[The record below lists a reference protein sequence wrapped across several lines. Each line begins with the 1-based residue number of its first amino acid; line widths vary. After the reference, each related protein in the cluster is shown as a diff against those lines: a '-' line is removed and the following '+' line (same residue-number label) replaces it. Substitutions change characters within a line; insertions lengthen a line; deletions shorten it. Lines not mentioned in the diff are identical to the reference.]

1 MYLQNN
7 DNLYN
12 SFQIGDVV
20 KFKYIKEPWL
30 LTSYNMY
37 DHTYRKLKLVGKI
50 IDLTPEM
57 VGIDITKYNDG
68 NKENE
73 AMDDNREIEN
83 EKEDKREIEK
93 REINEE
99 DNKRE
104 EINEEDNDDTEKE
117 NNIYWVEYN
126 NIIQWV
132 PHRCLSYLSIRLI
145 LKNMWGNLIFKE
157 IKTVKT
163 KIIESVHYNFI
174 NKYGFPRTMV
184 FNSLEQAKEKISMRY
199 HKNIIPFYEDYY
211 GFTTDAKIASNDK
224 YTEEI
229 FFSKKCHTELNM
241 ETGSFQNERSTNKYP
256 PEQSQYICGLVE
268 NGEKGLFFRKWFSCS
283 NEFMTL
289 WNMICQPDALSLK
302 YRNSKGL
309 QVKKLDT
316 LLFELSTEKYQIDY
330 NSNIKRRQQNYRIYN
345 IEKIAMYSPDVY
357 VQLAKLIFDN
367 ESKKKEKKD
376 KESEAKS
383 IDNLYDL
390 DSRNKFYNNI
400 MWMKNY
406 VK

>member
-57 VGIDITKYNDG
+57 VGIDITNNNKDNDEKREKEREGYND
-68 NKENE
+68 EE
-73 AMDDNREIEN
+73 R
-83 EKEDKREIEK
+83 EKEDDTKEDKIEDDTENKEI
-93 REINEE
+93 
-99 DNKRE
+99 
-104 EINEEDNDDTEKE
+104 EDNDDTENEEIEDDTENEEE

-163 KIIESVHYNFI
+163 KTIESVHYNYI

-229 FFSKKCHTELNM
+229 F
-241 ETGSFQNERSTNKYP
+241 
-256 PEQSQYICGLVE
+256 
-268 NGEKGLFFRKWFSCS
+268 
-283 NEFMTL
+283 
-289 WNMICQPDALSLK
+289 LSL
-302 YRNSKGL
+302 
-309 QVKKLDT
+309 
-316 LLFELSTEKYQIDY
+316 IH
-330 NSNIKRRQQNYRIYN
+330 I
-345 IEKIAMYSPDVY
+345 
-357 VQLAKLIFDN
+357 
-367 ESKKKEKKD
+367 
-376 KESEAKS
+376 
-383 IDNLYDL
+383 
-390 DSRNKFYNNI
+390 
-400 MWMKNY
+400 
-406 VK
+406 